1 MDWFTFPRLSGIGY
15 LIWSYVKILMT
26 LFPVLKRT
34 LVVYG
39 ILQQNVYSNDHL
51 LTPVSKSLLE
61 GKTLD
66 DQLFAVIHFSENKEY
81 ILRMKM
87 RTSGL

>member
-81 ILRMKM
+81 I
-87 RTSGL
+87 

>member
-1 MDWFTFPRLSGIGY
+1 M
-15 LIWSYVKILMT
+15 
-26 LFPVLKRT
+26 LKRT
-34 LVVYG
+34 LIVYG
-39 ILQQNVYSNDHL
+39 ILQQNIYSNDHL

-81 ILRMKM
+81 I
-87 RTSGL
+87 

>member
-1 MDWFTFPRLSGIGY
+1 
-15 LIWSYVKILMT
+15 MT
-26 LFPVLKRT
+26 LFPMLKRT
-34 LVVYG
+34 LIVYG
-39 ILQQNVYSNDHL
+39 ILQQNIYSNDHL

-81 ILRMKM
+81 I
-87 RTSGL
+87 